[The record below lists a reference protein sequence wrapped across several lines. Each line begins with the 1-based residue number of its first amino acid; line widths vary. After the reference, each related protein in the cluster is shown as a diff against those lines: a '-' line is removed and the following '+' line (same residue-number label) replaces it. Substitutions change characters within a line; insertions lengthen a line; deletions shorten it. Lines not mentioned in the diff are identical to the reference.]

1 MVMETTKPA
10 AKDASSA
17 ETRRRILNAA
27 EVLFVAH
34 GFDGTSMRML
44 TSQAGVNL
52 ASVNYHFGSKEELI
66 RAVFRRRLSELNRA
80 RLEALEK
87 VEQDADG
94 APLRPSRIV
103 DAYFGTALRMA
114 ADVQGGGHLFMR
126 LLGRTQTEPHEFV
139 RRFLAEEHG
148 PCVERFLAALYRALP
163 DVPKAEIL
171 WRFQFMI
178 GAMSYAIAG
187 PYELQQVAG
196 PFDDDN
202 PERLVGR
209 LMSFLLGGL
218 RAPLGSC

>member
-1 MVMETTKPA
+1 METTKPA

-80 RLEALEK
+80 RLEALAQ
-87 VEQDADG
+87 VEQEADG

-126 LLGRTQTEPHEFV
+126 LLGRTQT
-139 RRFLAEEHG
+139 
-148 PCVERFLAALYRALP
+148 
-163 DVPKAEIL
+163 
-171 WRFQFMI
+171 
-178 GAMSYAIAG
+178 
-187 PYELQQVAG
+187 
-196 PFDDDN
+196 
-202 PERLVGR
+202 
-209 LMSFLLGGL
+209 
-218 RAPLGSC
+218 